1 MPNSSMIA
9 LPDEIIMNKILII
22 RDKKIMIDR
31 DIETDMIKNKK
42 DIALIFEALKQ
53 LLNPPILKRRL
64 IGFNRT
70 ENK

>member
-1 MPNSSMIA
+1 MIA